1 METELEYLTRRLFE
15 ERGAAASARSREA
28 RERHLLRAGE
38 YAMKVRGLETGAG
51 TASEPTPRP

>member
-28 RERHLLRAGE
+28 KERHLLLAGE
-38 YAMKVRGLETGAG
+38 YAMKVRGLETGA
-51 TASEPTPRP
+51 